1 MAGKKCSPSSGEE
14 KSVLDIQN
22 LSQTFFPGT
31 PNAVQA
37 LQGVS
42 LHIEEESFTA
52 IIGTNGSGKSTLLNA
67 VAGTFLADQGKILLG
82 GQDITRWPEH
92 RRAALMGR
100 VFQNPFAGTAAEMTL
115 AENLVMAMRRGLKRP
130 LSTALSRQVREEMAE
145 RVASLK
151 MGLENRLDNPIG
163 TLSGGQRQALTLL
176 MATWLRP
183 KLLLLDEHTAAL
195 DPKSA
200 AQVADLTRRIIR
212 SERLTALMVTH
223 SMQQSVELPDRIV
236 MMHKGKIVEDYAG
249 ERKGRVRIPDL
260 MAAFDRVRR
269 RELFDASVA
278 EVVAEQYV

>member
-1 MAGKKCSPSSGEE
+1 M
-14 KSVLDIQN
+14 LDIQN
-22 LSQTFFPGT
+22 LSHTFFPGT

-67 VAGTFLADQGKILLG
+67 MSGTFLADQGKILLD

-92 RRAALMGR
+92 RRAAPMGR

-115 AENLVMAMRRGLKRP
+115 AENLVIAMRRGLKRP

-236 MMHKGKIVEDYAG
+236 MMHKGKIVEDYAE
-249 ERKGRVRIPDL
+249 ERKGRVRVPDL
-260 MAAFDRVRR
+260 MAAFDRVKRG
-269 RELFDASVA
+269 ELFDASVA